1 MQVLARADSTDN
13 MLLLLLL
20 LLRAD
25 VSSVESTIR
34 CLAVNSLR
42 TITVLVL

>member
-20 LLRAD
+20 RAD
-25 VSSVESTIR
+25 VSSVESTSR

>member
-1 MQVLARADSTDN
+1 MQVLARTDSTDN
-13 MLLLLLL
+13 MLLL

-25 VSSVESTIR
+25 VSSVESTSR